1 MSESTVMERPVEVA
15 EVKLNVLRITAQPR
29 RMWRVWDILD
39 NDLKVKYTSHGAW
52 GWKDTTVRGIVVEV
66 EANGPKVAEVI
77 DRFELFRFKA
87 VPFTTPEESMETQLG
102 VPFPV
107 DEDRP
112 AANVERNGEESMRPR
127 VP

>member
-1 MSESTVMERPVEVA
+1 MERPTEVA
-15 EVKLNVLRITAQPR
+15 EAKLNVLRITALPR

-39 NDLKVKYTSHGAW
+39 NDLKVPYTSHGAW
-52 GWKDTTVRGIVVEV
+52 GWKDTLVRGIVIELDVPS
-66 EANGPKVAEVI
+66 PKVAEVI
-77 DRFELFRFKA
+77 DRFEHFRFKA
-87 VPFTTPEESMETQLG
+87 LPFATAAECMETELG

>member
-1 MSESTVMERPVEVA
+1 MSDTAVMERPTEVA
-15 EVKLNVLRITAQPR
+15 ETKLNVLRITALPR

-52 GWKDTTVRGIVVEV
+52 GWHDTTVRGIVVELD
-66 EANGPKVAEVI
+66 ANSKKVAEAI
-77 DRFELFRFKA
+77 DRFEYFRFKA
-87 VPFTTPEESMETQLG
+87 LPFATAEECMETPLG

-112 AANVERNGEESMRPR
+112 AADMEANGEEKMRPR

>member
-1 MSESTVMERPVEVA
+1 MERPTEVA
-15 EVKLNVLRITAQPR
+15 SAKLNVLRITAQPR

-39 NDLKVKYTSHGAW
+39 NDLKVPYTSHGAW
-52 GWKDTTVRGIVVEV
+52 GWKDTNVRGIVVELD
-66 EANGPKVAEVI
+66 ADGPKVAEVI

-87 VPFTTPEESMETQLG
+87 VPFGTPEECMETQLG

-112 AANVERNGEESMRPR
+112 AANMERNGEESMRPR